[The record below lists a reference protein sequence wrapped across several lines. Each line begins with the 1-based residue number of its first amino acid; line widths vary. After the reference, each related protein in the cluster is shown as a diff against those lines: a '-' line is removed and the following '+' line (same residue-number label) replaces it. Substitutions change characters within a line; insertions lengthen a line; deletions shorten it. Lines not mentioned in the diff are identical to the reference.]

1 MFSLLL
7 LSIQNA
13 LETKI
18 ARRGEA
24 KKDGKERIMEQL
36 QILHVGAARGGE
48 TGVARRWGK
57 AKLDYWSCM
66 QELREAER
74 LGQQGDWGKAKLDCW
89 SGATRR
95 RHG

>member
-1 MFSLLL
+1 
-7 LSIQNA
+7 
-13 LETKI
+13 
-18 ARRGEA
+18 
-24 KKDGKERIMEQL
+24 MEKL

-66 QELREAER
+66 QKLREAER

-89 SGATRR
+89 SGATGR